1 MNYHVDETANEIIT
15 KYITILSKKYNISL
29 SDLNNIWFDTDKYNK
44 NVLQIH
50 WNIHKK
56 YVNDTI
62 NLNTSFGLK
71 IRLPNIPETISQN
84 IIKYILHKEGD
95 MTCSS
100 ECKTGDLISCI
111 VGKIEC
117 KCFTSDGPISFGPT
131 ENWNEIYFLD
141 MRNWLKDEIKL
152 YKVSIDNKCEK
163 WKNLQISKSETY
175 YDQCKQK
182 RRPRIGWKSLQPQI
196 TDNCKLIFDGS
207 INEL

>member
-1 MNYHVDETANEIIT
+1 MNYHGDETANEIIT

-84 IIKYILHKEGD
+84 IIKYLLHKA
-95 MTCSS
+95 
-100 ECKTGDLISCI
+100 
-111 VGKIEC
+111 
-117 KCFTSDGPISFGPT
+117 
-131 ENWNEIYFLD
+131 
-141 MRNWLKDEIKL
+141 
-152 YKVSIDNKCEK
+152 
-163 WKNLQISKSETY
+163 
-175 YDQCKQK
+175 
-182 RRPRIGWKSLQPQI
+182 RI
-196 TDNCKLIFDGS
+196 
-207 INEL
+207 